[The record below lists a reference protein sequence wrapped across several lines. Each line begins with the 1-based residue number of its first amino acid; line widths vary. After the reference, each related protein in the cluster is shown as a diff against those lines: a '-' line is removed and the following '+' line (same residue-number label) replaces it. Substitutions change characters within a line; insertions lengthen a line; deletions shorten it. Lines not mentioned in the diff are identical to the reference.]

1 MKPSLNAG
9 RRGHRS
15 PVAIALAAL
24 LGIVGLAA
32 AGSPALA
39 HSLKELEQELS
50 GHDKYFQPVDQPA
63 PDFALVDA
71 SGSSVTLAGFR
82 DKVVVLNFI
91 YASCG
96 DVCPLHS
103 QMIVRLQSL
112 INISPM
118 KDQVAFISITTDPGN
133 DQGTVLTQYGE
144 AQGLDPVNWTF
155 LTSPPDQPEDT
166 TRKVA
171 LAYGLKFTEVDGVQM
186 HGVVTHVIDRE
197 GNLRGRFHGLGF
209 DPVSLVTFANAL
221 VNDVHEPDE
230 AAHAKP
236 ADPWSWVSGLFGGG
250 Q

>member
-1 MKPSLNAG
+1 MKPSTDA
-9 RRGHRS
+9 RRCDRRN
-15 PVAIALAAL
+15 PVTVALAAL
-24 LGIVGLAA
+24 LAVVGLAA

-50 GHDKYFQPVDQPA
+50 NRDKYFQPVDQPA

-71 SGSSVTLAGFR
+71 VGKAVALADFR
-82 DKVVVLNFI
+82 NKVVVLNFI
-91 YASCG
+91 YATCG

-103 QMIVRLQSL
+103 QMIARLQSL
-112 INISPM
+112 ANVSPM
-118 KDQVAFISITTDPGN
+118 KDQVAFVSITTDPAH
-133 DQGTVLTQYGE
+133 DQGTVLTEYGQ
-144 AQGLDPVNWTF
+144 AQGLDPANWTF

-197 GNLRGRFHGLGF
+197 GKLRGRFHGLGF
-209 DPVSLVTFANAL
+209 EPVSLVTFANAL
-221 VNDVHEPDE
+221 VNDIHKPGEGAE
-230 AAHAKP
+230 AKP
-236 ADPWSWVSGLFGGG
+236 ADPWSWVSALFGGG